1 MRYGYDPYYQWAV
14 VNKSWIME
22 FLRENWPKRLPS
34 FISVVLK
41 MVEFDQELNPT
52 ICPDSEQYFEN
63 LVRCK
68 SIQKKEKKN

>member
-1 MRYGYDPYYQWAV
+1 
-14 VNKSWIME
+14 ME

-41 MVEFDQELNPT
+41 MVEFDQGFNPT
-52 ICPDSEQYFEN
+52 ICTDSKQYFEN

-68 SIQKKEKKN
+68 SIQKKERKN

>member
-1 MRYGYDPYYQWAV
+1 
-14 VNKSWIME
+14 ME

-41 MVEFDQELNPT
+41 MVEFDQEFNPT
-52 ICPDSEQYFEN
+52 ICTDNEQYFEN

-68 SIQKKEKKN
+68 SIQKKERKN